1 MWRTFRGLSSLQR
14 SIRQREN
21 RKLIYYS
28 LYAWGCPFILATF
41 CVIMESV
48 SSRLPEIWRPE
59 FQLGDCWFSKKETLM
74 IYFYNWRSICIISSV
89 CFSISASMNIA
100 RYEKE
105 TRTRLSDSDSKQYND
120 NKKWLQLYL
129 RLFIVQFVLL
139 IIQWVIRV
147 LYLFNYIPDAIGY
160 YIDVIDIPQH
170 ICTFIIFVCKKKV
183 IIILLKRF
191 GCKTNGVSS
200 STT

>member
-1 MWRTFRGLSSLQR
+1 MVNKYIIYYYSFYSFFSAFFMYFFSLSANIWLITISFDMWRTFREFSSLQR

-28 LYAWGCPFILATF
+28 FYAWGCLFILATF

-89 CFSISASMNIA
+89 CFSISASMNVTK
-100 RYEKE
+100 RKRE
-105 TRTRLSDSDSKQYND
+105 LVCQ
-120 NKKWLQLYL
+120 
-129 RLFIVQFVLL
+129 
-139 IIQWVIRV
+139 IQTASNTMTIK
-147 LYLFNYIPDAIGY
+147 NGY
-160 YIDVIDIPQH
+160 SCI
-170 ICTFIIFVCKKKV
+170 
-183 IIILLKRF
+183 
-191 GCKTNGVSS
+191 
-200 STT
+200 